1 MEIIPEV
8 TFHIGKLGLDCCVL
22 FAQNYFALMMYSSP
36 PHSIA
41 KTILD
46 LFLLEGKR
54 AIHALLIRMLEL
66 TTDLVLKA
74 DSPEKLQKFVKF
86 DIFNVCAEKF

>member
-1 MEIIPEV
+1 
-8 TFHIGKLGLDCCVL
+8 
-22 FAQNYFALMMYSSP
+22 MMYSSP
-36 PHSIA
+36 PHNIA
-41 KTILD
+41 KAILD

-74 DSPEKLQKFVKF
+74 DSPEKLQKFIKF
-86 DIFNVCAEKF
+86 QIFDVCAGKFEE